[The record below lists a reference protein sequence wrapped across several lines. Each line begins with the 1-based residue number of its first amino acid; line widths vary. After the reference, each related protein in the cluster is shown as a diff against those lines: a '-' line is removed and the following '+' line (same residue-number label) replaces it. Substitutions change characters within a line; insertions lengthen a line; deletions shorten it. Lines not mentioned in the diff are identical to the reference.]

1 VQNYKKTSAQIAKN
15 RFLYFVNKRNMC
27 IFAVQKQEQ
36 NNEEVIAHHF
46 DGRFTA
52 F

>member
-15 RFLYFVNKRNMC
+15 SFLNFVNKRNMC

-36 NNEEVIAHHF
+36 K
-46 DGRFTA
+46 
-52 F
+52 